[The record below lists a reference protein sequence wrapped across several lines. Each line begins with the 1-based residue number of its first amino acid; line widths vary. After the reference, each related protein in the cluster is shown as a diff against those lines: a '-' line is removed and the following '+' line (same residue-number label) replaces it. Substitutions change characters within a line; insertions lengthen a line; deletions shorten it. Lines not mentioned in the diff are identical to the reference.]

1 MTQSTGNI
9 EPHEGIDPFDN
20 PESREAESSQTSS
33 LARAGGEGPAP
44 SPGRE
49 PGEVD
54 HPQGTA
60 AGDPLAG
67 VTLDAEDAE
76 QAVSGDTGPEH
87 PGTRRSS

>member
-9 EPHEGIDPFDN
+9 EPHEGVDPYDN
-20 PESREAESSQTSS
+20 AETREVEAEQTPS

-44 SPGRE
+44 SPARE
-49 PGEVD
+49 PGEGY
-54 HPQGTA
+54 HPEGTA
-60 AGDPLAG
+60 AGDPLSG
-67 VTLDAEDAE
+67 VTIDAEDAD